1 MDFLNTEK
9 ALHIVSN
16 QKALQ
21 LPTVDLEKEIGNLI
35 KYYGL

>member
-9 ALHIVSN
+9 ALHIVTN
-16 QKALQ
+16 QIVFQ
-21 LPTVDLEKEIGNLI
+21 LPTVNLAKEIGNLI